1 MPYNSV
7 FTAELFAG
15 QTIVVTG
22 GGSGIGRCIAHE
34 LAHLGANVVIT
45 GRSREKLEWVAAEII
60 EDGGKADGVAF
71 DIREEDA
78 VAGSIAQILAKHGAI
93 HGLVNNAGGQ
103 FLAKLE
109 DISQKGWE
117 TVVRTN
123 LTGGF
128 LVSREVLNQSMKNT
142 GGAIVNITADHE
154 RAMPGLGHSGA
165 ARAGME
171 NFTKTAALEWA
182 RYGVRVNVVAPGY
195 IATSGLKQY
204 PLAHKK
210 RIQRRKTFVPSR
222 RLSTEAEVSAAVVF
236 LLSPAA
242 SFISG
247 ESIGVNGAVPA
258 MTAEYALSPDN
269 APSTDDRYPYYDGF
283 HRSEK
288 LDFLADGFEFDED
301 ES

>member
-7 FTAELFAG
+7 FVADLFAA

-45 GRSREKLEWVAAEII
+45 GRARDKLDTVVAEII
-60 EDGGKADGVAF
+60 EDGGIADGFIF

-78 VAGSIAQILAKHGAI
+78 VAAGVGQILAKHGPI
-93 HGLVNNAGGQ
+93 GGLVNNAGGQ

-128 LVSREVLNQSMKNT
+128 LVSREVVNQCMRDT
-142 GGAIVNITADHE
+142 GGAIVNITADHA
-154 RAMPGLGHSGA
+154 RSMPGLGHSGA
-165 ARAGME
+165 VRAGME
-171 NFTKTAALEWA
+171 NFSKTAALEWA
-182 RYGVRVNVVAPGY
+182 HYGVRVNVVAPGY
-195 IATSGLKQY
+195 IATSGLQQY
-204 PLAHKK
+204 PLAHKRKIQK
-210 RIQRRKTFVPSR
+210 RKSFVPSR
-222 RLSTEAEVSAAVVF
+222 RLSTEAEVSGAVVF

-247 ESIGVNGAVPA
+247 ESIGVNGAVSA
-258 MTAEYALSPDN
+258 MTAEYALSPEN
-269 APSTDDRYPYYDGF
+269 KPSAQDRYPLYDGF
-283 HRSEK
+283 HRSAK
-288 LDFLADGFEFDED
+288 VDFLADGFEFDD
-301 ES
+301 EA

>member
-7 FTAELFAG
+7 FSADLFAG
-15 QTIVVTG
+15 QTIIVTG

-45 GRSREKLEWVAAEII
+45 GRKREKLEAVAAEII
-60 EDGGKADGVAF
+60 EDGGKADCFAF

-78 VAGSIAQILAKHGAI
+78 VSGNIAQILARHGPVS
-93 HGLVNNAGGQ
+93 GLVNNAGGQ

-128 LVSREVLNQSMKNT
+128 LMSRELLNQSMKST

-154 RAMPGLGHSGA
+154 RSMPGLGHSGA
-165 ARAGME
+165 ARAGTE

-182 RYGVRVNVVAPGY
+182 HYGVRVNAVAPGY

-210 RIQRRKTFVPSR
+210 RILRPKNFIPSR

-236 LLSPAA
+236 LLSPGA

-247 ESIGVNGAVPA
+247 ESIGVNGAVA
-258 MTAEYALSPDN
+258 TMTAEYAMAPEN
-269 APSTDDRYPYYDGF
+269 APTADDRYPYYDGF

-301 ES
+301 E

>member
-7 FTAELFAG
+7 FSAGLFSG
-15 QTIVVTG
+15 QTIIVTG

-34 LAHLGANVVIT
+34 LAHLGAKVVIT
-45 GRSREKLEWVAAEII
+45 GRKKEKLDSVAAEII
-60 EDGGKADGVAF
+60 EDGGKADCFAF

-78 VAGSIAQILAKHGAI
+78 VAGNIAQILARHGPVS
-93 HGLVNNAGGQ
+93 GLVNNAGGQ

-128 LVSREVLNQSMKNT
+128 LMSRELLNQCMKNT

-154 RAMPGLGHSGA
+154 RSMPGLGHSGA
-165 ARAGME
+165 ARAGTE

-182 RYGVRVNVVAPGY
+182 HCGVRVNAVAPGY

-210 RIQRRKTFVPSR
+210 RILRRKNFVPSR

-236 LLSPAA
+236 LLSPGA

-247 ESIGVNGAVPA
+247 ESIGVNGAVA
-258 MTAEYALSPDN
+258 TMTAEYAMAPEN
-269 APSTDDRYPYYDGF
+269 APSSGDRYPYFDGF

-301 ES
+301 D

>member
-1 MPYNSV
+1 MPYKSV
-7 FTAELFAG
+7 FTAALFGG
-15 QTIVVTG
+15 QTIIVTG

-34 LAHLGANVVIT
+34 LAHLGALVVIT
-45 GRSREKLEWVAAEII
+45 GRNEEKLEAVVAEII
-60 EDGGKADGVAF
+60 EDGGRADHAVF

-78 VAGSIAQILAKHGAI
+78 VAANVSQILVKHGPI
-93 HGLVNNAGGQ
+93 SGLVNNAGGQ

-128 LVSREVLNQSMKNT
+128 LVAREVLKQSMRDT
-142 GGAIVNITADHE
+142 GGSIVNITADHA
-154 RAMPGLGHSGA
+154 RSMPGLGHSGA

-182 RYGVRVNVVAPGY
+182 HYGVRVNVVAPGY
-195 IATSGLKQY
+195 IATQGLQQY

-210 RIQRRKTFVPSR
+210 KIRNRKNFVPAR

-242 SFISG
+242 AFISG
-247 ESIGVNGAVPA
+247 ETIGVNGAVPA
-258 MTAEYALSPDN
+258 MTAEYTLSPEN
-269 APSTDDRYPYYDGF
+269 EASKDDRYPIFDGF
-283 HRSEK
+283 HRAAK
-288 LDFLADGFEFDED
+288 IDFLSDDYEFEDED
-301 ES
+301 